1 MERDSKV
8 SSEKERERMGE
19 VGGKK
24 ISREMFFKLNE
35 IQ

>member
-8 SSEKERERMGE
+8 SSEKEKGAYGRS
-19 VGGKK
+19 GGKK
-24 ISREMFFKLNE
+24 IFREMFFKLNE